1 MSTESRT
8 GSKLAEAVQQIT
20 GNNVELA
27 YVDQG
32 YAGENAVQAAARH
45 GIQLEVVKHREARRG
60 FLLLPAAGWSNAA
73 SPGRPLPPRGHRL
86 RTTQQ
91 DSRRHSLL
99 GLRLRH
105 AREPDKSTHSKLIGG
120 SKE

>member
-1 MSTESRT
+1 
-8 GSKLAEAVQQIT
+8 VQQIT

-73 SPGRPLPPRGHRL
+73 SPGPPASAAWPQTTNDSARL
-86 RTTQQ
+86 SKAFTTWPSPSSCSRTRQEILTQ
-91 DSRRHSLL
+91 S
-99 GLRLRH
+99 
-105 AREPDKSTHSKLIGG
+105 
-120 SKE
+120 